1 VDPLTP
7 ETRSMKTRTS
17 IAFAPLAVA
26 SAAFAGSDLVINE
39 FNAVRDDR
47 WLGCGQLAAGET
59 CVRAGESSPD
69 IDPFFGRRIGNGGDW
84 VELVVTRDHA
94 DLRGWKIQWVSA
106 GPPSTTGLPTT
117 NGQIIWFA
125 DGTVPQGE
133 ITFTQAA
140 LWSDMR
146 AGTII
151 TITRDTTAQ
160 GGLDTDLSFD
170 PCLDDWWINVHL
182 GSSDLLQSTWNVV
195 SFPSGLPTPPSNQ
208 KLYVDHQRWWAQILK
223 ADGEIAIGLIGED
236 TGNGMSGVSS
246 NEVGALREDP
256 GPSTTVFSNYQD
268 ANASSFG
275 APNTW
280 KSADPADVGCRRRQN
295 MDPLRAQVLAESCA
309 GCLPLAL
316 NEYNAVRSDQFLGG
330 GTAAQDSNNPPG
342 VASDSQFGR
351 ILGNGGNWFELV
363 VLSDHLDMRGWTLEW
378 TETGASGAIQLSNAA
393 FWSDLRIGT
402 TVTFIQRTT
411 AQGGLD
417 TDLSFN
423 GTTDTW
429 VNINTFDT
437 TLVTGTTSTKPGH
450 VSGQFTTSNDRW
462 TIRAVDASGSA
473 MTGRMG
479 EGSPAYNG
487 GKVNAEDVCRLRQDP
502 TGRSGP
508 TSWFDDSGSS
518 STFGRPNTWN
528 ACPGTG
534 TVTQSFAALLGSGCE
549 WSGPSN
555 PADLNGD
562 GFVDGNDLGLML
574 AAWGVCGGASCP
586 ADITG
591 DGFVDGNDLGQL
603 LAAWGAV

>member
-1 VDPLTP
+1 MTI
-7 ETRSMKTRTS
+7 RSS
-17 IAFAPLAVA
+17 LASCSLAIAA
-26 SAAFAGSDLVINE
+26 SASAGSDLIINE

-69 IDPFFGRRIGNGGDW
+69 IDPYFGRKIGNGGDW
-84 VELVVTRDHA
+84 IELVVTRDHA

-106 GPPSTTGLPTT
+106 GPPSSTGLPTT

-140 LWSDMR
+140 LWSDGR
-146 AGTII
+146 AGTIL

-160 GGLDTDLSFD
+160 GGLDPDLACE

-195 SFPSGLPTPPSNQ
+195 SFPSGMPTPPSDQ

-223 ADGEIAIGLIGED
+223 ADGEVAIGIIGED
-236 TGNGMSGVSS
+236 SGNGMAGVSS

-256 GPSTTVFSNYQD
+256 GPSTTVFSAYSD
-268 ANASSFG
+268 ANSSTFG
-275 APNTW
+275 TPNTW
-280 KSADPADVGCRRRQN
+280 KSIDPADVGCRRRQS
-295 MDPLRAQVLAESCA
+295 MDALRAPVLADACA
-309 GCLPLAL
+309 GCAALVL
-316 NEYNAVRSDQFLGG
+316 NEYNAVRGDQYLGG
-330 GTAAQDSNNPPG
+330 GTAAQDANTPPG
-342 VASDSQFGR
+342 VASDAQFGR

-363 VLSDHLDMRGWTLEW
+363 VLSDHLDMRGWQLQW
-378 TETGASGAIQLSNAA
+378 AETGASGAISLSNAA

-402 TVTFIQRTT
+402 IVTFIEKTT

-423 GTTDTW
+423 GTSDTW
-429 VNINTFDT
+429 VNVNTFDAS
-437 TLVTGTTSTKPGH
+437 LVTATTSTKAGH
-450 VSGQFTTSNDRW
+450 VSGQFTTSNDKW
-462 TIRAVDASGSA
+462 SIRAVDASGASV
-473 MTGRMG
+473 TGRMG
-479 EGSPAYNG
+479 EGSTAYNG

-502 TGRSGP
+502 ARRSGP
-508 TSWFDDSGSS
+508 TAWFDDAGTA
-518 STFGRPNTWN
+518 STFGRPNTWTS
-528 ACPGTG
+528 CPVVA

-562 GFVDGNDLGLML
+562 GFVDGNDLGLLL
-574 AAWGVCGGASCP
+574 AAWGVCGGTVCP
-586 ADITG
+586 ADLNV
-591 DGFVDGNDLGQL
+591 DGFVDGNDLGLL

>member
-1 VDPLTP
+1 
-7 ETRSMKTRTS
+7 
-17 IAFAPLAVA
+17 
-26 SAAFAGSDLVINE
+26 
-39 FNAVRDDR
+39 
-47 WLGCGQLAAGET
+47 
-59 CVRAGESSPD
+59 
-69 IDPFFGRRIGNGGDW
+69 
-84 VELVVTRDHA
+84 
-94 DLRGWKIQWVSA
+94 
-106 GPPSTTGLPTT
+106 
-117 NGQIIWFA
+117 
-125 DGTVPQGE
+125 
-133 ITFTQAA
+133 
-140 LWSDMR
+140 
-146 AGTII
+146 
-151 TITRDTTAQ
+151 
-160 GGLDTDLSFD
+160 
-170 PCLDDWWINVHL
+170 
-182 GSSDLLQSTWNVV
+182 
-195 SFPSGLPTPPSNQ
+195 
-208 KLYVDHQRWWAQILK
+208 
-223 ADGEIAIGLIGED
+223 
-236 TGNGMSGVSS
+236 MSGVSS
-246 NEVGALREDP
+246 NEVGALRDDP

-268 ANASSFG
+268 ANASTFG

-280 KSADPADVGCRRRQN
+280 KSIDPADVGCRRRQN

-316 NEYNAVRSDQFLGG
+316 NEYNAVRSEQFLGG
-330 GTAAQDSNNPPG
+330 GTAAQDANNPPG

-351 ILGNGGNWFELV
+351 VLGNGGNWFELV

-402 TVTFIQRTT
+402 IVTFIQRTT

-429 VNINTFDT
+429 VNVNTFDT
-437 TLVTGTTSTKPGH
+437 ALVTATASTKPGH

-479 EGSPAYNG
+479 EGSAAYNG

-518 STFGRPNTWN
+518 STFGRSNTWN

-562 GFVDGNDLGLML
+562 GFVDGNDLGLLL
-574 AAWGVCGGASCP
+574 AAWGTCGEAPCP
-586 ADITG
+586 ADLTG

-603 LAAWGAV
+603 LASWGTV